1 MVGLWL
7 KLQMEMVDS
16 NDFIFTSFQSLP
28 IFVGILRAVMYQ
40 SEQAH
45 SGPSQTFKI
54 NLFARIVN
62 VFKLTLLTIFAK
74 STIMDVLIAL
84 TARLTCSNAGN

>member
-16 NDFIFTSFQSLP
+16 NDSIFTSFQSLS

-40 SEQAH
+40 SEQVH

-74 STIMDVLIAL
+74 STIMDFLIAL